1 MASLSVL
8 APSPLLRAGLAALLR
23 TMGFEPVEEAADLK
37 ELKRRTTD
45 ERRSEILL
53 ISLPQRDE
61 GLDALIQESKAWAP
75 HAKVVLLAPGFD
87 MPALSACFA
96 AGAAGYLL
104 EDISRD
110 GLQYSLSLVSA
121 GENVFPSDLANA
133 LSNSTSK
140 HSGRVDTMDELRNL
154 YATELEIDILRCVAT
169 GESNTFI
176 GKKLGISDAEVS
188 AHMKQILRK
197 LRVSNRT
204 QAALWG
210 VARGL
215 APPFAALTQLA
226 ENTNGEEAQLT
237 FKNSPTSQIH

>member
-8 APSPLLRAGLAALLR
+8 APSPLFRAGLGALLR

-45 ERRSEILL
+45 ARRAEILL
-53 ISLPQRDE
+53 ISVPQTDQ

-75 HAKVVLLAPGFD
+75 HAKVVLLAPALD
-87 MPALSACFA
+87 ISALSACFA

-104 EDISRD
+104 ENISRD
-110 GLQYSLSLVSA
+110 GLQHSLSLVSA

-140 HSGRVDTMDELRNL
+140 PSGRVNAMDQLRQL
-154 YATELEIDILRCVAT
+154 HATDREIDILRCIAK
-169 GESNTFI
+169 GESNSLI
-176 GKKLGISDAEVS
+176 GRKFGISEAEVS
-188 AHMKQILRK
+188 AHIKQILRK
-197 LRVSNRT
+197 IRVSNRT

-215 APPFAALTQLA
+215 AAPFAALTQLA
-226 ENTNGEEAQLT
+226 ENTNGEEAQLNL
-237 FKNSPTSQIH
+237 KDSPTSQIQ